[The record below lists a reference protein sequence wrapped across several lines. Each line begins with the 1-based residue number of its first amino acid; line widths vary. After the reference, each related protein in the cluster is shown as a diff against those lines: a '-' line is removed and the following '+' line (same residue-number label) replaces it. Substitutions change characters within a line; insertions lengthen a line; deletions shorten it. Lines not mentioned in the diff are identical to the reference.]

1 MKSMNR
7 RLGGTDKHRLLGLS
21 LLLLLIHPTAT
32 QAAVVYDNV
41 SHPLVDTNSV
51 QLAHFYNRP
60 YGDEIYLNG
69 SDRLV
74 TDFIFEYFG
83 DFTAN
88 ASQFGRVR
96 FYENDGPL
104 ADPIS
109 RAHLPQSVIF
119 DSGLFTLTSGYNT
132 KWLADLS
139 VSVPDSFTWTVE
151 FTGVGLTAGNRA
163 GLLFYNPPAVG
174 SSPRD
179 FWELIDGNWT
189 LLHFGANTFK
199 PEANF
204 GARVV
209 AVPEPHTVIL
219 FSLGAL
225 ALWMRRRHA

>member
-7 RLGGTDKHRLLGLS
+7 WLEGASNHRLLRLN
-21 LLLLLIHPTAT
+21 LLLLLICSPIT

-41 SHPLVDTNSV
+41 THPLTDTNSV
-51 QLAHFYNRP
+51 QLAHFYNRE
-60 YGDEIYLNG
+60 YGDEIYLSG

-83 DFTAN
+83 DFTPN
-88 ASQFGRVR
+88 ATQFARVR
-96 FYENDGPL
+96 FYANDGPL

-109 RAHLPQSVIF
+109 RAHLPQTEIF
-119 DSGLFTLTSGYNT
+119 NSGLFTLTSGYNT
-132 KWLADLS
+132 KWLGDLS
-139 VSVPDSFTWTVE
+139 VRVPDSFTWTVE
-151 FTGVGLTAGNRA
+151 FSGVGLTSGNRA
-163 GLLFYNPPAVG
+163 GILFYNPPTVG

-179 FWELIDGNWT
+179 FWEVIDGNWT

-204 GARVV
+204 GARVI
-209 AVPEPHTVIL
+209 AVPEPQTIAL

-225 ALWMRRRHA
+225 ALWARRRMG